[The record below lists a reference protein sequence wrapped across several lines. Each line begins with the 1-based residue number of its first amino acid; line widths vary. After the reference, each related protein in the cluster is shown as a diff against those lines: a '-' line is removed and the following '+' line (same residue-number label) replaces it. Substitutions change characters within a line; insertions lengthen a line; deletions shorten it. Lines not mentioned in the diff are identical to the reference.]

1 MLVNASSLSPSTPE
15 DQEEQAEEEEKAID
29 LGVVDDSVEVS
40 TLTPLTTMDS
50 TEIPPEYLS
59 PTEKPLVS
67 ARFGHRKPPKST
79 PEGINP
85 HSPCF
90 TYFVN
95 VN

>member
-85 HSPCF
+85 HSPSF
-90 TYFVN
+90 TYFVD